1 MPQYA
6 LWTVPNADEITTCL
20 REMNAELSDA
30 CSTAVEAEVKQL
42 PGASDGIGARKR
54 TAR

>member
-1 MPQYA
+1 
-6 LWTVPNADEITTCL
+6 
-20 REMNAELSDA
+20 MNAELSDA

-42 PGASDGIGARKR
+42 PGASDGIEARKR